1 MDGLMIDGTDLLED
15 YGYDIESITIRTAP
29 APKTKYIDITGM
41 DGSLDYT
48 EQDGQVRY
56 KTGTMVIKVSKQT
69 DMSEHYQQM
78 AVLKR
83 LCHGRKCKIILPY
96 DPEYYLIGRIS
107 LKDSC
112 EGYWSSAEL
121 TVTYEPYRYKIKPTI
136 REKQISGS
144 AELICRNL
152 GMNVI
157 PTINCSVAMRVIFN
171 GADYSLAAGNNSV
184 DDIIFSAG
192 DNKLTFSGT
201 GKVTVT
207 YQEGW
212 L

>member
-15 YGYDIESITIRTAP
+15 YGYDIESITVSTAP

-48 EQDGQVRY
+48 EQDGYVRY
-56 KTGTMVIKVSKQT
+56 KNGTMVIKVSKQT
-69 DMSEHYQQM
+69 DMSDHYAQM

-83 LCHGRKCKIILPY
+83 LCHGRKRKIILPY
-96 DPEYYLIGRIS
+96 DPEYYLMGRIS

-112 EGYWSSAEL
+112 DGYWSSAEL
-121 TVTYEPYRYKIKPTI
+121 TITYEPYRYKIKPTV

-152 GMNVI
+152 GMSVI
-157 PTINCSVAMRVIFN
+157 PNVNCSAAMTVSFN
-171 GADYSLAAGNNSV
+171 GKTYSLTEGDNTI
-184 DDIIFSAG
+184 DDIIFLAG
-192 DNKLTFSGT
+192 DNRLAFSGT

>member
-15 YGYDIESITIRTAP
+15 YGYDIESITVSTAP

-48 EQDGQVRY
+48 EQDGYVRY
-56 KTGTMVIKVSKQT
+56 KNGTMVIKVSKQT
-69 DMSEHYQQM
+69 DMSDHYAQM

-83 LCHGRKCKIILPY
+83 LCHGRKRKIILPY
-96 DPEYYLIGRIS
+96 DPEYYLMGRIS

-112 EGYWSSAEL
+112 DGYWSSAEL
-121 TVTYEPYRYKIKPTI
+121 TITYEPYRYKIKPTI

-144 AELICRNL
+144 GELICRNL
-152 GMNVI
+152 GMSVI
-157 PTINCSVAMRVIFN
+157 PTINCSAAMRVTLK
-171 GADYSLAAGNNSV
+171 GVEYSLVAGNNSV
-184 DDIIFSAG
+184 DDIIFVAG
-192 DNKLTFSGT
+192 DNRLNFSGT

>member
-15 YGYDIESITIRTAP
+15 YGYDIESITVSTAP

-48 EQDGQVRY
+48 EQDGYVRY
-56 KTGTMVIKVSKQT
+56 KNGTMVIKVSKQT
-69 DMSEHYQQM
+69 DMSDHYAQM

-83 LCHGRKCKIILPY
+83 LCHGRKRKIILPY
-96 DPEYYLIGRIS
+96 DPEYYLMGRIS

-112 EGYWSSAEL
+112 DGYWSSADL
-121 TVTYEPYRYKIKPTI
+121 TITYEPYRYKIKPTI

-144 AELICRNL
+144 GELICRNL
-152 GMNVI
+152 GMSVI
-157 PTINCSVAMRVIFN
+157 PTINCSAAMRVTFK
-171 GADYSLAAGNNSV
+171 GVEYSLVAGNNSV
-184 DDIIFSAG
+184 DDIIFLAG
-192 DNKLTFSGT
+192 DNRLNFSGT

>member
-29 APKTKYIDITGM
+29 APKTKYIDITGR

-48 EQDGQVRY
+48 EQDGYVRY
-56 KTGTMVIKVSKQT
+56 KDGTMVIKVSKQT
-69 DMSEHYQQM
+69 DMDEHYQQM

-83 LCHGRKCKIILPY
+83 LCHGRKRKIILPY

-107 LKDSC
+107 LKESYD
-112 EGYWSSAEL
+112 YWSSAEL
-121 TVTYEPYRYKIKPTI
+121 TITYEPYRYKIKPTV

-144 AELICRNL
+144 AELVCRNL
-152 GMNVI
+152 GMTVI
-157 PTINCSVAMRVIFN
+157 PTINCSAAMTINFN
-171 GADYSLAAGNNSV
+171 GKTYSLTEGNNTI
-184 DDIIFSAG
+184 DDIVFTAG
-192 DNKLTFSGT
+192 DNQLTFSGT

>member
-1 MDGLMIDGTDLLED
+1 MIDGTDLLED
-15 YGYDIESITIRTAP
+15 YGYDIESITVRTAP
-29 APKTKYIDITGM
+29 TPKTKYIDITGM

-48 EQDGQVRY
+48 EQDGYVRY
-56 KTGTMVIKVSKQT
+56 KSGTMVIKVSKLA
-69 DMSEHYQQM
+69 DMDEHYQLM
-78 AVLKR
+78 PVLKR
-83 LCHGRKCKIILPY
+83 LCHGKKCKIIIPY
-96 DPEYYLIGRIS
+96 DQEYYLMGRIS

-121 TVTYEPYRYKIKPTI
+121 TVTYEPYRYKIKPTT
-136 REKQISGS
+136 REKQIFGS

-152 GMNVI
+152 EMNVI
-157 PTINCSVAMRVIFN
+157 PTINCSAAMRVTFT
-171 GADYSLAAGNNSV
+171 GTEYSLVAGNNSV

-192 DNKLTFSGT
+192 DNRLTFSGT